1 MPLLYFGYVKTADF
15 GSEKKNYYN
24 HFSWKKIA
32 IFCGTFYFAPKPLKK
47 SICGS
52 LVATK
57 VQSAKWTF
65 VATAML
71 QIVCLSASGAK

>member
-1 MPLLYFGYVKTADF
+1 M
-15 GSEKKNYYN
+15 
-24 HFSWKKIA
+24 KKIV

-57 VQSAKWTF
+57 VQSAKWPF
-65 VATAML
+65 VVTVML
-71 QIVCLSASGAK
+71 QTPCLSALGEK